1 MLSMYFF
8 FNLFDYN
15 IVKNK
20 NQSFSFI
27 FITIKS
33 FFHLLS
39 FKFYHYPE
47 NIYKIFKYSNW
58 YKARQIYIILPIK
71 NQKKMATAT
80 FFFIAFYYNIF
91 CKVSKVQ
98 NQLNYL
104 FLIFYST
111 VITLVKAHNSS
122 ISFLLASVTIV
133 TSSRSQT
140 FENETLPNL
149 LKSASI

>member
-1 MLSMYFF
+1 MYFF